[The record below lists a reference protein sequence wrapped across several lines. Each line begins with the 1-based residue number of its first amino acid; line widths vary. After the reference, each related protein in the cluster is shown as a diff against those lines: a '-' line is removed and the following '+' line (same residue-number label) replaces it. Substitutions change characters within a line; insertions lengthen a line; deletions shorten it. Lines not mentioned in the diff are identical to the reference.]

1 MGGADD
7 RAAPGGSAM
16 TKTPAELH
24 FDSLIAQRRTI
35 GRNTYGKGL
44 DHTEDRDWNQMALE
58 EALDLA
64 QYLSAENLR
73 LREQLWRAVQGDAP

>member
-1 MGGADD
+1 MV
-7 RAAPGGSAM
+7 
-16 TKTPAELH
+16 KTLAEQH
-24 FDSLIAQRRTI
+24 FDRLINERRST

-64 QYLSAENLR
+64 QYLAAENLR

>member
-1 MGGADD
+1 MV
-7 RAAPGGSAM
+7 
-16 TKTPAELH
+16 KTQAEHH
-24 FDSLIAQRRTI
+24 FDRLITERRSM

>member
-1 MGGADD
+1 MV
-7 RAAPGGSAM
+7 
-16 TKTPAELH
+16 KTLAEQH
-24 FDSLIAQRRTI
+24 FDRLITERRSM

>member
-1 MGGADD
+1 MNKT
-7 RAAPGGSAM
+7 AA
-16 TKTPAELH
+16 EQH
-24 FDSLIAQRRTI
+24 FDMLLSQRRAI

-73 LREQLWRAVQGDAP
+73 LREQLWRAVQGVAP

>member
-1 MGGADD
+1 
-7 RAAPGGSAM
+7 M

-24 FDSLIAQRRTI
+24 FDRLIEERRKV

-44 DHTEDRDWNQMALE
+44 DHAEDRDWQQMALE

-73 LREQLWRAVQGDAP
+73 LREQLWREVQGDAP

>member
-1 MGGADD
+1 
-7 RAAPGGSAM
+7 M
-16 TKTPAELH
+16 TKTLAEQH
-24 FDSLIAQRRTI
+24 FDRLIVERRSM

-44 DHTEDRDWNQMALE
+44 DHTEDRDWQQMALE